1 MGTSKPKQFI
11 ERSNHFLTVN
21 DMIHNERELVPERR
35 PSSFRETQR
44 PDRLLHADDA
54 VERAPG
60 PAKSQILQFSNSAKA
75 CGQVADD
82 TAAGLVSDDLRSTNG
97 KERLDQ
103 VEAVVNVP
111 SDWRLSTL
119 RHGVVGFRRHQLEE
133 RIEFAE
139 QPV

>member
-1 MGTSKPKQFI
+1 M
-11 ERSNHFLTVN
+11 
-21 DMIHNERELVPERR
+21 HNERELVPERR
-35 PSSFRETQR
+35 PPSFRETQR

-60 PAKSQILQFSNSAKA
+60 PAETQMLQFSNSAKA
-75 CGQVADD
+75 CGRVADD
-82 TAAGLVSDDLRSTNG
+82 TAPGLVSDDLRSTNG
-97 KERLDQ
+97 KERPDQ
-103 VEAVVNVP
+103 VEAVVHVP

-119 RHGVVGFRRHQLEE
+119 VHGVVGFRRHQSEE